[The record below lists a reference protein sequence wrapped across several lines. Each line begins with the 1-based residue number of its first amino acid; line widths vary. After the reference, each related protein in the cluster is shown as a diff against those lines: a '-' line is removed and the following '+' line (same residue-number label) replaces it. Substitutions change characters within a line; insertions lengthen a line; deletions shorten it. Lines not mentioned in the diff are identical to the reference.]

1 MKYYLYRAKVTQIMC
16 VVALYGPNCNAAQP
30 VCMGSGSWTQDLEC
44 HPGRGLLLVMWRWP
58 EGERVTENEMAGLH
72 HQCNGHEL
80 GQTSGNGEGQGGLA
94 HCGPWGCRYNWANEQ
109 QQFLEIK
116 LFQGE

>member
-1 MKYYLYRAKVTQIMC
+1 IWIKRDSHRMC
-16 VVALYGPNCNAAQP
+16 VVALYGPNCHAAQP
-30 VCMGSGSWTQDLEC
+30 VCMGSGSWI
-44 HPGRGLLLVMWRWP
+44 HPGRELLLVMWKRP
-58 EGERVTENEMAGLH
+58 KEKRATENELAGWN
-72 HQCNGHEL
+72 HQCNRHEL

-94 HCGPWGCRYNWANEQ
+94 YNWANEQ